1 MIEWW
6 SAFVRN
12 VVTVIRLIITSAG
25 NAAQRWSVC
34 FRRRCRRNHWRA

>member
-25 NAAQRWSVC
+25 KCGAALERLLPAPLSPQPLAR
-34 FRRRCRRNHWRA
+34 